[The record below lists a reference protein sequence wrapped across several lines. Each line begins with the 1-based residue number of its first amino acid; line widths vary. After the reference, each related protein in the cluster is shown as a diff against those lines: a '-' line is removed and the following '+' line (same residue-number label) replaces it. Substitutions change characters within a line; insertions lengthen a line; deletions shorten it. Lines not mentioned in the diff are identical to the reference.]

1 MTSIIIKNGTIITL
15 DKNRRILRN
24 GFIAIEENKII
35 EVSKNN
41 KLVSKNFSADIE
53 IDVPRLA

>member
-35 EVSKNN
+35 EVSK
-41 KLVSKNFSADIE
+41 KNMLYKS
-53 IDVPRLA
+53 